1 MNVTNFNLSR
11 SKTQYDVYKYKL
23 DDYISYNKRKVYR
36 YKVTDSVYD
45 LRTEKLY
52 KYLMKVEVSE
62 QDWDNFKINNS
73 WEYFITSFDLLDTI
87 LNHIHGL
94 LKINSFRTIEMPEE
108 LEDLI
113 EFKPN
118 LSTNKKLK
126 IKWFNDFS
134 FIEENTLNLT
144 VFSN

>member
-36 YKVTDSVYD
+36 YKVNDLVYD

-52 KYLMKVEVSE
+52 KYLIKVEVDE
-62 QDWDNFKINNS
+62 KEWLKFRENNS
-73 WEYFITSFDLLDTI
+73 WEYFITSFDLLNTI
-87 LNHIHGL
+87 LDHINGL
-94 LKINSFRTIEMPEE
+94 LKINSFREIEIPEE

-113 EFKPN
+113 DFEVNP
-118 LSTNKKLK
+118 STNKKLK
-126 IKWFNDFS
+126 IKWFNEFS
-134 FIEENTLNLT
+134 FLEENTLNLSI
-144 VFSN
+144 FSN